1 MIKAMHT
8 AASGMMAQQMSVDN
22 IANNL
27 ANVSSN
33 GFKRSRV
40 EFQDVLYKNF
50 RQAGSITALGSVI
63 PTNLA
68 IGYGTKPVAT
78 VREFSVGDLSPTGNP
93 LDLAI
98 SGNGFFQIRMP
109 DGTTGYTRDGAFKL
123 SADGQLVTSDGFFLS
138 PDMTIPEDATSVAVG
153 MDGTIEVLL
162 VGNDEP
168 QSLGQIE
175 LAKFVN
181 PAGLSAV
188 GHNLF
193 IQTSASGEPIVGI
206 ATQDGLGKIDQGYL
220 EISNVK
226 VVDEMVRMI
235 VAQRAYELNS
245 KVIKTSEDMTQI
257 ANNLS
262 IAFSVLISR
271 AARHQRVLVCP
282 GWE

>member
-8 AASGMMAQQMSVDN
+8 AASGMVAQQMNVDN

-33 GFKRSRV
+33 GYKRTRV
-40 EFQDVLYKNF
+40 EFQDVLYKNY
-50 RQAGSITALGSVI
+50 RRAGSLTTLGSTI

-78 VREFSVGDLSPTGNP
+78 VREFSVGDLTPTGNP

-98 SGNGFFQIRMP
+98 SGNGFFQISMP
-109 DGTTGYTRDGAFKL
+109 DGTMGYTRDGSFKL
-123 SADGQLVTSDGFFLS
+123 SADGQVVTADGFFFYPELN
-138 PDMTIPEDATSVAVG
+138 IPEDATSISIG
-153 MDGTIEVLL
+153 IDGTVEVLL

-168 QSLGQIE
+168 QTIGQIE

-193 IQTSASGEPIVGI
+193 TQTSASGEPILGTP
-206 ATQDGLGKIDQGYL
+206 TQDGLGKIDQGYL
-220 EISNVK
+220 EISNVE

-257 ANNLS
+257 ANNLK
-262 IAFSVLISR
+262 R
-271 AARHQRVLVCP
+271 
-282 GWE
+282 